1 MEAVK
6 AISSA
11 VIVDPGPEDEI
22 PDLTPVTTTSSIAV
36 ELTSTTSNEF
46 DSAKSIG
53 LFYPYKNEVDVI
65 LMALELEKRG
75 LACLLP
81 KVIDEHNPLKY
92 FFYSPN
98 SSNLEKGYGG
108 IMEPTGNEAKDP
120 DIIIASCSAFNEKG
134 YRVGYGGGF
143 FDRTLSQLKHKKKII
158 SILAAFENQKTTYQ
172 FQDSYDEKV
181 DYICTENNTY
191 QI

>member
-1 MEAVK
+1 MSPTNVK
-6 AISSA
+6 DNSLLINDR
-11 VIVDPGPEDEI
+11 I
-22 PDLTPVTTTSSIAV
+22 LN
-36 ELTSTTSNEF
+36 LLNEF

-98 SSNLEKGYGG
+98 SSKLKKGYGG

-143 FDRTLSQLKHKKKII
+143 FDRNLSQLKHKKKII
-158 SILAAFENQKTTYQ
+158 SILAAKLICRLSFEIRFRTMV
-172 FQDSYDEKV
+172 SL
-181 DYICTENNTY
+181 I
-191 QI
+191 

>member
-1 MEAVK
+1 MNKKEIRKHHLKIRQEMSPTNVK
-6 AISSA
+6 
-11 VIVDPGPEDEI
+11 DK
-22 PDLTPVTTTSSIAV
+22 SI
-36 ELTSTTSNEF
+36 LINDRILNLLSDYNL
-46 DSAKSIG
+46 AKSIG

-75 LACLLP
+75 LVCLLP
-81 KVIDEHNPLKY
+81 KVINGHNPLKY
-92 FFYSPN
+92 FFYTPN

-108 IMEPTGNEAKDP
+108 IMEPTGNEAIDP

-143 FDRTLSQLKHKKKII
+143 FDRTLSQLKKKKKII

>member
-1 MEAVK
+1 MNKKEIRKHHLKIRQEMSPTNVK
-6 AISSA
+6 
-11 VIVDPGPEDEI
+11 DK
-22 PDLTPVTTTSSIAV
+22 SIMINDRI
-36 ELTSTTSNEF
+36 LNLLSDYNL
-46 DSAKSIG
+46 AKSIG

-75 LACLLP
+75 LVCLLP
-81 KVIDEHNPLKY
+81 KVINEHNPLKY

-172 FQDSYDEKV
+172 FQDIHDEKV

-191 QI
+191 QT